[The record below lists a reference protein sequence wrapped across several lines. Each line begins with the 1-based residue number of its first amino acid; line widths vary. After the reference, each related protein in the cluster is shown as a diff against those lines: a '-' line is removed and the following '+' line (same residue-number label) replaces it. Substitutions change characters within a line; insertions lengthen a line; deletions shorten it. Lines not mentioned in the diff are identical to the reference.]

1 MKEET
6 QGYYAGSPRLYTCT
20 GNLGRSP
27 RTSGVQSGGS
37 SAGFD
42 AYLEPGDYSG
52 LNLGSARISIHL
64 WHRIS
69 ADDHH
74 CLAQDRYSNLYTY
87 DGEALM

>member
-1 MKEET
+1 MFKVVAVQQDLMRISNRVIIQVHIMCLVT
-6 QGYYAGSPRLYTCT
+6 RDS
-20 GNLGRSP
+20 GR
-27 RTSGVQSGGS
+27 
-37 SAGFD
+37 
-42 AYLEPGDYSG
+42 G